1 VELAGSVRI
10 VNIVCINQKDVDE
23 RGHQVG
29 IMRDVYSKAVRVL
42 IWLGEESKDR
52 GAPLSHPGDSMYSPL
67 RMDTVQL
74 WMKRNRARYANF
86 WSRKTKRK
94 TISSSALNIAS
105 GPPSSADSR
114 GKLGGHEVRRDDYG
128 ESISVSEIFLNFL
141 EKMGADVDQILN
153 IGQDPRSSSLYQEL
167 NSQISEGRS
176 AKAPGAGSELW
187 RGFNDI
193 VNRRWWTRVWVVQEV
208 IAANSALLICSK
220 NCIDYNDFLLWYRL
234 LVNDYAQNASG
245 VFNSLGLA
253 YDHLFAVRRALQP
266 DRAYEQT
273 EAFLQVA
280 SGARALIA
288 SNPRDNVFGVLGLS
302 DKFKPLVPSPD
313 YNKTTTEIFTDVA
326 ISLLNLT
333 KSLSV
338 LEHATSTT
346 PVTDHPS
353 WVPYWSNPPVIYFP
367 LHTAYCASKT
377 SKAVFTIS
385 SDSRELRVKG
395 KFFDV
400 IEKLQLADPGAYAPV
415 SSFRKR
421 IDVYRISCAT
431 GFSLTKYPTG
441 ESVGEALWR
450 SLCWDK
456 GYESSYPAPDELV
469 HSFRE
474 WYRVLTSSNT
484 LEAVKE
490 ELAKTSF
497 LEIISSRSPI
507 CTTASGYLAAVPC
520 TSEVGDCIALLAGGR
535 LPFVLRPTGD
545 HYCFIGPCYVHG
557 IMNGEV
563 FPENLQELQWF
574 SIR

>member
-1 VELAGSVRI
+1 
-10 VNIVCINQKDVDE
+10 
-23 RGHQVG
+23 
-29 IMRDVYSKAVRVL
+29 MRDVYSKAVRVL

-395 KFFDV
+395 KF
-400 IEKLQLADPGAYAPV
+400 
-415 SSFRKR
+415 
-421 IDVYRISCAT
+421 
-431 GFSLTKYPTG
+431 LT
-441 ESVGEALWR
+441 
-450 SLCWDK
+450 
-456 GYESSYPAPDELV
+456 
-469 HSFRE
+469 
-474 WYRVLTSSNT
+474 
-484 LEAVKE
+484 
-490 ELAKTSF
+490 
-497 LEIISSRSPI
+497 
-507 CTTASGYLAAVPC
+507 
-520 TSEVGDCIALLAGGR
+520 
-535 LPFVLRPTGD
+535 
-545 HYCFIGPCYVHG
+545 
-557 IMNGEV
+557 
-563 FPENLQELQWF
+563 
-574 SIR
+574 